1 MKLLLIVLFL
11 CIFIVFEMV
20 RNNIPVVR
28 KVKINCPE
36 LRGIKI
42 VQLSDLHRKK
52 FGQLNSRLISRIR
65 RISPSL
71 IVMTGDMVSRSE
83 TDAEPLT
90 ALIHAS
96 EKICPV
102 YYVLGNHEIDMK
114 NDDFQKLM
122 DIFQHSTAALLKN
135 QTADIS
141 VNGKTIHITGL
152 CYERENFRNR
162 NGGFS
167 CLKPYG
173 INDMTD
179 SVGFKPDDGIYTIL
193 LAHNPLYFDTY
204 ASWGADLVL
213 SGHVHGGII
222 RLPFIGG
229 ILSPERKLFPK
240 YSAGI
245 YRKDNTVM
253 YVNCGLG
260 KFRILN
266 PPEISLIE
274 FE

>member
-1 MKLLLIVLFL
+1 MKFLLIILCLVIVL
-11 CIFIVFEMV
+11 ETV

-28 KVKINCPE
+28 KVKISCPE
-36 LRGIKI
+36 LSGIKI

-52 FGQLNSRLISRIR
+52 FGQRNSRLISRIR
-65 RISPSL
+65 RLSPSL
-71 IVMTGDMVSRSE
+71 IVMTGDMVSRRK
-83 TDAEPLT
+83 TDAGPIT
-90 ALIHAS
+90 ALINAS

-102 YYVLGNHEIDMK
+102 YYVLGNHEIDME

-122 DIFQHSTAALLKN
+122 DIFQHSTVALLKN

-141 VNGKTIHITGL
+141 VNDKNIRITGL
-152 CYERENFRNR
+152 CYERENFRNK

-167 CLKPYG
+167 GLKPYG

-179 SVGFKPDDGIYTIL
+179 SVGFKSDDGIYTIL
-193 LAHNPLYFDTY
+193 LAHNPLFFDTY

-213 SGHVHGGII
+213 AGHVHGGIV
-222 RLPFIGG
+222 RLPVIGG
-229 ILSPERKLFPK
+229 VLSPERKLFPK

-245 YRKDNTVM
+245 YRKDKTVM
-253 YVNCGLG
+253 YVSCGLG
-260 KFRILN
+260 KFRIFN